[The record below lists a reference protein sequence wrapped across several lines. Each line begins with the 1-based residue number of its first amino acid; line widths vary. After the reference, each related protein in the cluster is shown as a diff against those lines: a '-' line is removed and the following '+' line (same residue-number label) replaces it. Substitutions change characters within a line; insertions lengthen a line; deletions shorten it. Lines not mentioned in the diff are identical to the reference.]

1 MSRDG
6 AIVLALV
13 LLSASWTL
21 AHLVL
26 LSIVV
31 RTRTLPAWAR
41 LLALVPVATPVL
53 ALRVGLRMLPLLWLL
68 FGVAYLA
75 ARTLS

>member
-6 AIVLALV
+6 AIVLALL

-26 LSIVV
+26 LSRVM
-31 RTRTLPAWAR
+31 RARTLPGWAR
-41 LLALVPVATPVL
+41 LLALVPLATPVL
-53 ALRVGLRMLPLLWLL
+53 AVRVGLRALPLLWLL
-68 FGVAYLA
+68 FGVAYVA
-75 ARTLS
+75 ARTLP